1 MVPLPIMPAGQG
13 FGPADEIL
21 LSNLAEHVSVAV
33 HNAEFYRAAIV
44 TSERANVTW
53 PKWMDAPVQAK
64 LMARKQVVFFLDIV
78 LVVMDVIPVTP
89 VYQDIHDRLL
99 SFCSPIV
106 PGFTEMAGAC
116 APQNWRKNWLK
127 LQSKGAVEGENR

>member
-1 MVPLPIMPAGQG
+1 MPAGQG

-64 LMARKQVVFFLDIV
+64 LMASKQVVFFLDIV
-78 LVVMDVIPVTP
+78 LVVMDVIPV
-89 VYQDIHDRLL
+89 YQDIHDRLL
-99 SFCSPIV
+99 LFSSPIV
-106 PGFTEMAGAC
+106 PGASASELEEELA
-116 APQNWRKNWLK
+116 
-127 LQSKGAVEGENR
+127 KGCSQEGKKRWKKWV